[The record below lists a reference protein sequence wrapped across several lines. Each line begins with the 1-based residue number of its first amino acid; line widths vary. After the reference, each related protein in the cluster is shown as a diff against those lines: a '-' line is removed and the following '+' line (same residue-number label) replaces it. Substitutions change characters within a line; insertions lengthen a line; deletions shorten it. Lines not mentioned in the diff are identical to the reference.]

1 MDTTVPARRVALVT
15 MLALAVWAMAAAPKL
30 ERSAA
35 SAPLGLWR
43 DAQLALLAPFHG
55 GPQPAPV
62 ERTPTSAPLILPE
75 LRELGP
81 AFAAPVTTAP
91 LRPGLRTP
99 TVADPLRVLIVG
111 DSLGKDFAYGFTTL
125 ASADATMA
133 VTTDARPA
141 TGLSRPDYFDWPA
154 QLARDI
160 AASRPDLVIVMLGG
174 DDAQPFEV
182 DGHPV
187 AQGTDEWRAVYSARV
202 TAFMDEA
209 CADGRTVLWLGL
221 PVMSDDSFS
230 ARMRELNTLFA
241 AASHGCVR
249 FAETW
254 SLFSDPAGRYAP
266 FLPDEAG
273 RTQAIRQL
281 DGIHFSVAGA
291 LRVGAYARRLVA
303 DELSSSSAPRSSP

>member
-1 MDTTVPARRVALVT
+1 MDTTVPARRVAVVA
-15 MLALAVWAMAAAPKL
+15 MLALALWAATMAPKL

-35 SAPLGLWR
+35 SAPIGLWR
-43 DAQLALLAPFHG
+43 DAQLALLAPLQRG
-55 GPQPAPV
+55 SPAARVAPSGV
-62 ERTPTSAPLILPE
+62 APLRPPE
-75 LRELGP
+75 LREIPTTP
-81 AFAAPVTTAP
+81 APGAATASP
-91 LRPGLRTP
+91 PSGLRQP

-111 DSLGKDFAYGFTTL
+111 DSLGKDFAYGFAALADETT
-125 ASADATMA
+125 A

-154 QLARDI
+154 QLRRDI
-160 AASRPDLVIVMLGG
+160 AASRPELIIVMLGG

-182 DGHPV
+182 DGRPV
-187 AQGTDEWRAVYSARV
+187 AQGTDEWREVYSARV

-209 CADGRTVLWLGL
+209 CSDGRTVLWLGL

-241 AASHGCVR
+241 AAAHGCVH

-254 SLFSDPAGRYAP
+254 PLFSDAAGRYAA
-266 FLPDEAG
+266 FLPDAAG
-273 RTQAIRQL
+273 RMQPVRQL

-291 LRVGAYARRLVA
+291 LRVGAYAHRLVA
-303 DELSSSSAPRSSP
+303 DELSTSPSPPRSP

>member
-1 MDTTVPARRVALVT
+1 MDTTMPARRVAVVAL
-15 MLALAVWAMAAAPKL
+15 LALALWAATMAPKL

-43 DAQLALLAPFHG
+43 DAQLALLAPFRR
-55 GPQPAPV
+55 GPPAEP
-62 ERTPTSAPLILPE
+62 PADAAPFPPPE
-75 LRELGP
+75 LHELGP
-81 AFAAPVTTAP
+81 APASIAPTVP
-91 LRPGLRTP
+91 PPSGLRRP
-99 TVADPLRVLIVG
+99 TAADPLRVLIVG

-125 ASADATMA
+125 AATDATMA
-133 VTTDARPA
+133 VTIDARPA

-160 AASRPDLVIVMLGG
+160 SASRAELIIVLLGG

-187 AQGTDEWRAVYSARV
+187 AQGTDAWRAAYSARV
-202 TAFMDEA
+202 TAFMDTA

-221 PVMSDDSFS
+221 PVMSDESFS
-230 ARMRELNTLFA
+230 VRMRELNTLFA
-241 AASHGCVR
+241 AAAHGCVH

-254 SLFSDPAGRYAP
+254 SLFSDASGRYAP

-273 RTQAIRQL
+273 RMQAVRQL

-291 LRVGAYARRLVA
+291 LRVGAYARRLLA
-303 DELSSSSAPRSSP
+303 DGLPAAAPPRSAP

>member
-1 MDTTVPARRVALVT
+1 MDTTVPARRVAVVAL
-15 MLALAVWAMAAAPKL
+15 LALALWAATMAPKL

-35 SAPLGLWR
+35 SGPLGLWR
-43 DAQLALLAPFHG
+43 DTELALLAPFHHG
-55 GPQPAPV
+55 SPAAPV
-62 ERTPTSAPLILPE
+62 ERSEAAPLLAPE
-75 LRELGP
+75 LREIR
-81 AFAAPVTTAP
+81 TAP
-91 LRPGLRTP
+91 APPAASAPPPSGLRQP
-99 TVADPLRVLIVG
+99 TVTDPLRVLIVG
-111 DSLGKDFAYGFTTL
+111 DSLGKDFAYGFATL
-125 ASADATMA
+125 TSADATIA

-160 AASRPDLVIVMLGG
+160 SASRPELIIVMLGG

-182 DGHPV
+182 DGHPA

-209 CADGRTVLWLGL
+209 CTDGRTVLWLGL

-230 ARMRELNTLFA
+230 ARMRELNMLYAGA
-241 AASHGCVR
+241 AHGCVH

-254 SLFSDPAGRYAP
+254 SLFSDGAGRYAP
-266 FLPDEAG
+266 FLADEAG
-273 RTQAIRQL
+273 RMQPMRQL

-303 DELSSSSAPRSSP
+303 DELGSSSAPRSSP

>member
-1 MDTTVPARRVALVT
+1 MDTTVPARQVALVGL
-15 MLALAVWAMAAAPKL
+15 LALVLWAATMAPKL

-43 DAQLALLAPFHG
+43 DVQLGLLEPLRRR
-55 GPQPAPV
+55 PPAEPAAGV
-62 ERTPTSAPLILPE
+62 APLLLPE
-75 LRELGP
+75 LHEIGSAP
-81 AFAAPVTTAP
+81 APIAPTP
-91 LRPGLRTP
+91 PPPSGLRRP
-99 TVADPLRVLIVG
+99 AAADPLRVLIVG

-125 ASADATMA
+125 AATDATMA
-133 VTTDARPA
+133 VATDARPA

-160 AASRPDLVIVMLGG
+160 AASRPELIIVMLGG

-187 AQGTDEWRAVYSARV
+187 AQGTEEWRAVYSARV

-209 CADGRTVLWLGL
+209 CTDGRTVLWLGL

-230 ARMRELNTLFA
+230 ARMRELNTLYTA
-241 AASHGCVR
+241 AAHACVH

-254 SLFSDPAGRYAP
+254 SLFSDASGRYAP

-273 RTQAIRQL
+273 RMQPMRQL

-291 LRVGAYARRLVA
+291 LRVGAYAHRLLT
-303 DELSSSSAPRSSP
+303 DELSSSSTPRGSP